1 MTGPSEMVPD
11 NPEECDIQVYGFW
24 DNEHGPLVALTAMP
38 PGTDTSGPMGSFV
51 MSPDAAVN
59 LARRILEQTWKITR

>member
-24 DNEHGPLVALTAMP
+24 DNEHGPLVAMP

-51 MSPDAAVN
+51 MPPDAAVN